1 MDFPQDDIWAE
12 KILLSLC
19 RVKLNGG
26 NRVGFCHGTGPAVEW
41 TVCEL
46 RGVGG
51 AESEP
56 SVVRPAQPWAGP
68 SKGQGS
74 VGGLCLAAQ
83 PACSRAQGP
92 SGKVAAML
100 SHTEQCCFAGTGC
113 SGRARRQPS
122 GPGQE
127 ERVWRHRGKGKGLA
141 PEPGKPPGS
150 ASGQNTPWR
159 GRGSTPQAP
168 GSLSW

>member
-68 SKGQGS
+68 SKGRGS

-83 PACSRAQGP
+83 PACSRTQGP
-92 SGKVAAML
+92 GGKVAAVL

-113 SGRARRQPS
+113 SRSARRQPS

-159 GRGSTPQAP
+159 GLGSTPQAP
-168 GSLSW
+168 GFLSW